1 MPDRIQIKEEAKQ
14 VLRGARVNPY
24 LVSLIVVG
32 VLGLLGGLDS
42 YVGASQTVD
51 QMAGYDPDLAAM
63 LPSFPEFPVLLVAF
77 VAAVNWLA
85 QAILSAGWSIY
96 HLGVRRGKEMPFACL
111 LDGFNFLG
119 KLILLNIVMSIFVF
133 LWSLLFYIPG
143 LIAQYRYR
151 FAVYNLCENPDIGIM
166 EAISMSKA
174 QTAGFKWTLFVLDL
188 SFIGWILLSG
198 QQDPPDEG
206 QVQHKQ
212 RPLEAR
218 RLGLAHADGLH
229 DADVGIFAQV
239 IHREAVPVLG
249 DEAGDIEQQGPQE
262 HEDAHND
269 VQKDQLPQEVESI
282 QQAGEG
288 HFLAPAHT
296 QVIDGPAGAEN
307 CLGQPVHRRHKG
319 HQQHRELRKAGQHRR
334 QVRVIACHL
343 VHGLGRPHI
352 GVQPAQQAQ
361 NPHNDQ

>member
-77 VAAVNWLA
+77 VGAVNWLA

-96 HLGVRRGKEMPFACL
+96 HLGVRRGKEMPFSCL
-111 LDGFNFLG
+111 LDGFSFLG

-166 EAISMSKA
+166 EAISMSKD
-174 QTAGFKWTLFVLDL
+174 QTAGF
-188 SFIGWILLSG
+188 
-198 QQDPPDEG
+198 
-206 QVQHKQ
+206 
-212 RPLEAR
+212 
-218 RLGLAHADGLH
+218 
-229 DADVGIFAQV
+229 
-239 IHREAVPVLG
+239 
-249 DEAGDIEQQGPQE
+249 
-262 HEDAHND
+262 
-269 VQKDQLPQEVESI
+269 
-282 QQAGEG
+282 
-288 HFLAPAHT
+288 
-296 QVIDGPAGAEN
+296 
-307 CLGQPVHRRHKG
+307 
-319 HQQHRELRKAGQHRR
+319 
-334 QVRVIACHL
+334 
-343 VHGLGRPHI
+343 
-352 GVQPAQQAQ
+352 
-361 NPHNDQ
+361 